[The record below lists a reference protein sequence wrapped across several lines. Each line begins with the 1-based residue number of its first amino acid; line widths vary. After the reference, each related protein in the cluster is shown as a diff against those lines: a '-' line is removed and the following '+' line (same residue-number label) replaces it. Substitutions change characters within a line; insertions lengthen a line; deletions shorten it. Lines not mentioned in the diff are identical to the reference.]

1 MSAHALQSRS
11 AMSNFTVRRFILVAS
26 MLFCQ
31 VALADDA
38 SKEPTPP
45 KASEDKPAAAK
56 QAAEEPETTDP
67 QPPWKLLAAIKPVS
81 MEDVDKVVEAND
93 KAVQA
98 CNRNSRRLDTL
109 AVLMTL
115 TIDGDGKVSAA
126 EAAPQDQ
133 DGGKVPAE
141 AACLARV
148 AKKLK
153 FPAAG
158 TVSHVSYPFM
168 IVSRVK
174 RGPAL

>member
-1 MSAHALQSRS
+1 MSAHALQSRPG
-11 AMSNFTVRRFILVAS
+11 MSNFTVRRCLLVAS

-31 VALADDA
+31 IALADDA
-38 SKEPTPP
+38 SKEPPP
-45 KASEDKPAAAK
+45 KPASEK
-56 QAAEEPETTDP
+56 QVAEEPETTTP
-67 QPPWKLLAAIKPVS
+67 QAPWKLLAAIKPVS

-115 TIDGDGKVSAA
+115 TIDGEGKVTAA
-126 EAAPQDQ
+126 DAAPQDQ

-141 AACLARV
+141 ASCLARV

-153 FPAAG
+153 FPASG
-158 TVSHVSYPFM
+158 TISHLSYPFM